1 MNADINGHKLVTLA
15 QELNPKIPSY
25 NGHALIYDVTDIK
38 VFAGL
43 QSDNDAVVKVT
54 HSYFGAEIV
63 DLYFHCDLRDG
74 NSINTKTEWRSG
86 LVADLQNALTRS
98 TKYLGFMDSSKI
110 FDEIEEVLD
119 SSQNSLLYVSAEI
132 IKLTNLR
139 YESLLDPITML
150 CQFIK
155 TSIRNQSELFIQ
167 VVEYYL
173 VKLEYAVSFR

>member
-1 MNADINGHKLVTLA
+1 MNADINDQKWVTFA

-25 NGHALIYDVTDIK
+25 NGHALIYGVTDAK

-43 QSDNDAVVKVT
+43 QSDNDAVVKVS

-98 TKYLGFMDSSKI
+98 TKYFEFLDSNTI
-110 FDEIEEVLD
+110 FDEIEAVLD
-119 SSQNSLLYVSAEI
+119 SSQNSLLHVSAEI
-132 IKLTNLR
+132 IKLSNLR
-139 YESLLDPITML
+139 YDSLLEPITML
-150 CQFIK
+150 SQFIK
-155 TSIRNQSELFIQ
+155 TSIRSQYQLFIQ

-173 VKLEYAVSFR
+173 AQLEFAVSFR